1 MTHRYPTRFQAKQRA
16 SKESP
21 ALIASVAYA
30 RKIIVAATHAP
41 CYYCRIVEF
50 TRLMDHLCEDPILLS
65 KGHPRFREI
74 TWNKMNETETT
85 LLLKLQEM
93 PARLAANNK
102 YNMEL
107 MELRSSMF
115 NLLHLME
122 EIRMK
127 HW

>member
-1 MTHRYPTRFQAKQRA
+1 MTHRYPTRFQAKQRV

-21 ALIASVAYA
+21 ALIASITYA

-41 CYYCRIVEF
+41 CYYYRVIEF
-50 TRLMDHLCEDPILLS
+50 TRLMEHLYEDPILLAR
-65 KGHPRFREI
+65 GHTSFREI

-93 PARLAANNK
+93 PAILAANNR
-102 YNMEL
+102 YDMG
-107 MELRSSMF
+107 LRTRMS